1 MDLLFATSGGDLN
14 EWMAA
19 FSKEFPDA
27 HIRAWREGDNA
38 PADFAFVWKPP
49 VDALRDRAGLKGI
62 FNLGAGVDGILKLDA
77 QSPGALPKDVP
88 VIKVDDAGMAAQ
100 MSEYV
105 LYVLLRHFRRFDDY
119 EKAQRNH
126 EWASKLPAYRR
137 EDFPVAIMGL
147 GELGA
152 QVAKTVSGMGFPT
165 RGWSR
170 SEKRIDG
177 VDCYAGEAAFDAFL
191 DNARVL
197 VTLLPDTPE
206 TREIINRRLL
216 GKLAKGAYVI
226 NVARG
231 SQVADADLLAAIA
244 EGQIAG
250 ATLDVFHEEP
260 LPADHPFWSE
270 PRVTITPH
278 VAARTLVPESTVQI
292 AEKMRRLIA
301 GQPVSGVIDRSRGY

>member
-1 MDLLFATSGGDLN
+1 MDLLFATSGDDPR
-14 EWMAA
+14 EWMDA
-19 FSKEFPDA
+19 FAQQFPDA
-27 HIRAWREGDNA
+27 NIRVWREGDRA
-38 PADFAFVWKPP
+38 PADFALVWKPSA
-49 VDALRDRAGLKGI
+49 DALRGRQGLKGI

-77 QSPGALPKDVP
+77 ESPGVLPKDVP

-119 EKAQRNH
+119 EKAQTAH

-152 QVAKTVSGMGFPT
+152 HVATTVAGLGFPT

-177 VDCYAGEAAFDAFL
+177 VDCYAGEAAFDKFL
-191 DNARVL
+191 DGVRVL
-197 VTLLPDTPE
+197 VTLLPDTPG
-206 TREIINRRLL
+206 TRGIINRSLL

-231 SQVADADLLAAIA
+231 SQVVDNDLLAAI
-244 EGQIAG
+244 GDGHIAG

-260 LPADHPFWSE
+260 LPATHPFWSE
-270 PRVTITPH
+270 PRVSITPH
-278 VAARTLVPESTVQI
+278 VAARTLVAESTVQI
-292 AEKMRRLIA
+292 AEKMRRILA
-301 GQPVSGVIDRSRGY
+301 GLPVSGVIDRSRGY